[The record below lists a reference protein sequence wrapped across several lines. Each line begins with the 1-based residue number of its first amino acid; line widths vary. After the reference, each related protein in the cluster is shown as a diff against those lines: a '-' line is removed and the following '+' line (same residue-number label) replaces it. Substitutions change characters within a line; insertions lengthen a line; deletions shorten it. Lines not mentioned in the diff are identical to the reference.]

1 MKTFFKVVFSI
12 VVIFGLLFLAQAMFK
27 FSIVDIIKSAV
38 NSVKLKGVTT
48 NTGEEI
54 RIPVFQIVSLEVFY
68 PSNIGLIEADV
79 FKILGLEFGSV
90 VVFFE
95 YDSYVKFGVRNPE
108 TIKISRIGDTLYV
121 DESTIIIEL
130 LDVKINNY
138 RHINTFGSNPTVRRN
153 LDDGVFLQALNV
165 VNKDLEERMIR
176 SGQAN
181 FEFAKNNFKENYKNM
196 CKAIKLEVVWE
207 HPEQ

>member
-1 MKTFFKVVFSI
+1 MKAFLKLALAI
-12 VVIFGLLFLAQAMFK
+12 VVIFGLIFLAQAVFE
-27 FSIVDIIKSAV
+27 FSLGDIIKSAV

-54 RIPVFQIVSLEVFY
+54 RIPVFQIVSLELFY
-68 PSNIGLIEADV
+68 PSNIGLIAADV

-90 VVFFE
+90 VVLFE
-95 YDSYVKFGVRNPE
+95 YDSYVKFGVRDPE

-130 LDVKINNY
+130 LDTKINNY
-138 RHINTFGSNPTVRRN
+138 RHVNTFGSNSTVRRN
-153 LDDGVFLQALNV
+153 MDDGVFLQALNV

-176 SGQAN
+176 SGHAN

-196 CKAIKLEVVWE
+196 CKAMKLEVVWE
-207 HPEQ
+207 HPEL